1 MTTYYYTGEL
11 YHHGVK
17 GMKWGVRR
25 NKTTSLATRLKSMTK
40 KTIPEDAHED
50 YKNAHSKKSVSSMSD
65 AELRSRINRL
75 QMEQQL
81 SKLSPSVIDVGKTH
95 VQNTLKVA
103 TTVATVTGTAL
114 TIYNNIDKIKNIIE
128 KTN

>member
-1 MTTYYYTGEL
+1 MTTYYYSGEL

-25 NKTTSLATRLKSMTK
+25 NKTTSLAARLKSK
-40 KTIPEDAHED
+40 KQTPEDAHED
-50 YKNAHSKKSVSSMSD
+50 YKNAHEKKSVSSMSD

-81 SKLSPSVIDVGKTH
+81 SKLEPSRIDVGKAH
-95 VQNTLKVA
+95 AQNMLKTA
-103 TTVATVTGTAL
+103 TTVATITGTAL
-114 TIYNNIDKIKNIIE
+114 TIYNNVDKIKNIIN